1 MCFSLKWMVSSA
13 FFIFHG
19 GVIISKVDG
28 KNFDYLVNDQ
38 IRAKEVRVVTNDGN
52 PLGIMSIGE
61 ALAKA
66 DEYGM
71 DLVLIAPKATPPVC
85 KIIDYGKFLF
95 EQTKK
100 VKDAK
105 KNQKIVNVKE
115 IWLKPKIEEHDFN
128 FKLKNASKFLQD
140 GDKVKVTVRFRGREL
155 NYADSG
161 KDVLMKFAEALQE
174 FGDYEKNPKM
184 EGRSMGIIISPKA

>member
-1 MCFSLKWMVSSA
+1 M
-13 FFIFHG
+13 
-19 GVIISKVDG
+19 
-28 KNFDYLVNDQ
+28 
-38 IRAKEVRVVTNDGN
+38 RVVTSDGK
-52 PLGIMSIGE
+52 PLGIMSIVE
-61 ALAKA
+61 AQAKA
-66 DEYGM
+66 DEQNM
-71 DLVLIAPKATPPVC
+71 DLVLIVPNATPPVC

-105 KNQKIVNVKE
+105 KKQKVVTVKE

-140 GDKVKVTVRFRGREL
+140 GDKVKVTVRFRGREM

-161 KDVLMKFAEALQE
+161 KDVLMKFAQALKDV
-174 FGDYEKNPKM
+174 GDFDKNPKM
-184 EGRSMGIIISPKA
+184 EGRNMGIVISPKA

>member
-1 MCFSLKWMVSSA
+1 M
-13 FFIFHG
+13 
-19 GVIISKVDG
+19 SKVDG

-38 IRAKEVRVVTNDGN
+38 IRANEVRVVTDDGK
-52 PLGIMSIGE
+52 PLGIMSIVE
-61 ALAKA
+61 AQAKA

-71 DLVLIAPKATPPVC
+71 DLVLIVPNATPPVC

-100 VKDAK
+100 IKDAK
-105 KNQKIVNVKE
+105 KKQKVVTVKE

-140 GDKVKVTVRFRGREL
+140 GDKVKVTVRFRGREM
-155 NYADSG
+155 NYADTG
-161 KDVLMKFAEALQE
+161 KDVLL
-174 FGDYEKNPKM
+174 
-184 EGRSMGIIISPKA
+184 